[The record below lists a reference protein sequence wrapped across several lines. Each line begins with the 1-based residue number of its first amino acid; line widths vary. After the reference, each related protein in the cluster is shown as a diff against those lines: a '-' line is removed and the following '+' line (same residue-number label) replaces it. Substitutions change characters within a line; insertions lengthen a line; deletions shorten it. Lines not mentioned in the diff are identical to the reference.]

1 MAVRKAASVLL
12 GRGAEQELIAG
23 QLAMARSGQ
32 RGLLVIRGEPGIGKT
47 ALIADAVGSAA
58 GMRVTRIAGA
68 EAEMELPY
76 AGLQQL
82 CAPLLGELAKLPGP
96 QGGALG
102 TAFGLSQ
109 GPVPDRVMVGLAAL
123 SLLSAAGGRQPLVC
137 VIDDLQWVDR
147 ASVQVLAFVAHRL
160 LADPVAMLIAT
171 REAEDDFTGFPELL
185 LKGLPDDNAQALL
198 DSVILGRADHRV
210 RERILA
216 EARGNPLAL
225 LELPRGPASADL
237 VAEPADLDIPAR
249 VEESFQ
255 RRVAA
260 LPAATRRLL
269 LVAAA
274 EPTGDPLL
282 LWRAA
287 GMLGV
292 RREAAIAAQDDGL
305 LSASPR
311 VLFHHPLVRSAVYR
325 AAATQERRA
334 VHRALAEATDAAAD
348 PDRRAWHRALAA
360 AGPDEEVAAELERSA
375 DRAQARGGIAAAAA
389 FLERSTILTPEPDLR
404 TRRALAAAQAKQQAG
419 AFNAALTL
427 VAAAEA
433 GPLDEFQRA
442 QATLVRGQIA
452 FATSHWPD
460 AFPLLLAAAKQLEPL
475 DLRMSRDAYLR
486 AMFPALIAAG
496 PAADGGLL
504 DAATAVRQVPPAL
517 PPYPRDL
524 LLDGIATLVTEGY
537 TAGADALKRAITAC
551 RNDRVPDADAWH
563 WVVIAGDMAAVIWD
577 DESWRALSE
586 RCAQLAR
593 ELGALGT
600 LPIALSMLANERLFT
615 GDLTETEALAEE
627 AQDISTAIG
636 SRLPPYGAMALAA
649 WRGSEAK
656 AAPLIEAGTKYLTDQ
671 GDRSGLPFIRWVT
684 AVLYNGLG
692 RYEEA
697 LGPAGATDEYP
708 PAQRFSNWLLPELI
722 EAAVRCGQADRAAKA
737 LGRLTEVTRACG
749 TDWALG
755 TEACARALLSD
766 GATAERLYREAIG
779 CLDRTSQRPAA
790 ARARLVYGEWL
801 RRERRRSDARDQ
813 LRRAYTLFT
822 GIGMEAFAGRA
833 RVELEATGER
843 ARRRTAGARDELT
856 PQEAQI
862 ARMAARGATNAEIA
876 AQLFLSPN
884 TVAYHLR
891 TVFGKL
897 GITTRRQL
905 ATALAS

>member
-1 MAVRKAASVLL
+1 MPARAYRAGVAVRRAASVLL

-82 CAPLLGELAKLPGP
+82 CAPLLGDLAKLPGP
-96 QGGALG
+96 QRGALG
-102 TAFGLSQ
+102 TAFGLSG

-137 VIDDLQWVDR
+137 VIDDMQWVDR
-147 ASVQVLAFVAHRL
+147 ASAQVLAFVAHRL
-160 LADPVAMLIAT
+160 LADPVALIIAT
-171 REAEDDFTGFPELL
+171 REAEDEFTGFPELL
-185 LKGLPDDNAQALL
+185 LRGLPDDNAQALL

-249 VEESFQ
+249 VQESF
-255 RRVAA
+255 RRRITA

-274 EPTGDPLL
+274 EPAGDPLL

-305 LSASPR
+305 LSAGPR

-325 AAATQERRA
+325 AAAAQERRA
-334 VHRALAEATDAAAD
+334 VHGALAEATDAAAD

-375 DRAQARGGIAAAAA
+375 ARAQARGGIAAAAA
-389 FLERSTILTPEPDLR
+389 FLERSTILTPEAGRR
-404 TRRALAAAQAKQQAG
+404 TRRALAAAQARQQAG
-419 AFNAALTL
+419 AFSAALAL
-427 VAAAEA
+427 LAAAEA

-442 QATLVRGQIA
+442 QATLVRGQVA

-475 DLRMSRDAYLR
+475 DVRMSRDTYLR

-504 DAATAVRQVPPAL
+504 DAATAARQAPPAL
-517 PPYPRDL
+517 APYPRDL

-537 TAGADALKRAITAC
+537 TAGADVLKRAITAC

-563 WVVIAGDMAAVIWD
+563 WVVMAGDMAAVIWD

-600 LPIALSMLANERLFT
+600 LPLALSMLANERLFA

-636 SRLPPYGAMALAA
+636 SRLPTYGAIALAA

-671 GDRSGLPFIRWVT
+671 R
-684 AVLYNGLG
+684 
-692 RYEEA
+692 
-697 LGPAGATDEYP
+697 
-708 PAQRFSNWLLPELI
+708 QRIS
-722 EAAVRCGQADRAAKA
+722 AAVHPVGYRCA
-737 LGRLTEVTRACG
+737 V
-749 TDWALG
+749 
-755 TEACARALLSD
+755 
-766 GATAERLYREAIG
+766 
-779 CLDRTSQRPAA
+779 
-790 ARARLVYGEWL
+790 
-801 RRERRRSDARDQ
+801 
-813 LRRAYTLFT
+813 
-822 GIGMEAFAGRA
+822 
-833 RVELEATGER
+833 
-843 ARRRTAGARDELT
+843 
-856 PQEAQI
+856 
-862 ARMAARGATNAEIA
+862 
-876 AQLFLSPN
+876 
-884 TVAYHLR
+884 
-891 TVFGKL
+891 
-897 GITTRRQL
+897 
-905 ATALAS
+905 